1 MLNAPQLETTKL
13 SVSQQGWLEYKNQQG
28 YTPVLKAAVPVAHKQ
43 KNKQPVYVGFYP
55 VLLPTLRGFFFWDSV
70 FMCTSCLGTMPNA
83 TVIAIS
89 DYRQESSTGD
99 FWQLSETHTF
109 SWRETPK
116 QDWIIQDSTVTLSV
130 TWKGEI

>member
-55 VLLPTLRGFFFWDSV
+55 VLLPTLRGFFFLRFSFYV
-70 FMCTSCLGTMPNA
+70 HFMSGHNA
-83 TVIAIS
+83 KRNS
-89 DYRQESSTGD
+89 HCNFR
-99 FWQLSETHTF
+99 L
-109 SWRETPK
+109 
-116 QDWIIQDSTVTLSV
+116 
-130 TWKGEI
+130 